1 MLGNEYFN
9 GALMLARILEPEIM
23 DTAED
28 ATEYNSIPNDD
39 INAAFVEEV
48 LNLLPINAIKLVDLG
63 SGPAHIP
70 ILFALKRPQL
80 TITAVELAENMIVIA
95 QQNIKNANLT
105 DRIII
110 KKQDIKHTMLEQK
123 SFDIVISNSCIHH
136 IHNPIELFA
145 EAKRLVSKGGVI
157 YFKDLL
163 RPKSLSELD
172 HLVSKYA
179 HDVNDY
185 QRILFR
191 NSLHAALTLDEVKE
205 TVEAAKLSNAEIKQT
220 SDRHWALVYK
230 ELTHYES

>member
-1 MLGNEYFN
+1 
-9 GALMLARILEPEIM
+9 MLARILEPEVM

-28 ATEYNSIPNDD
+28 AIQYNSIPNNDV
-39 INAAFVEEV
+39 NLAFVEEV
-48 LNLLPINAIKLVDLG
+48 LGFSPVNAIRLVDLG

-80 TITAVELAENMIVIA
+80 IITAVELAENMIAIA
-95 QQNIKNANLT
+95 QQNIKNANVA
-105 DRIII
+105 DRIIM

-136 IHNPIELFA
+136 IHNPIELFI
-145 EAKRLVSKGGVI
+145 EAKRLVSKRGVI

-163 RPKSLSELD
+163 RPKSLPELE
-172 HLVSKYA
+172 HLVSRYA
-179 HDVNDY
+179 YDVNDY

-205 TVEAAKLSNAEIKQT
+205 TVETAGLANAEIKQT
-220 SDRHWALVYK
+220 SDRHWSLIYNNGQ
-230 ELTHYES
+230 S

>member
-1 MLGNEYFN
+1 
-9 GALMLARILEPEIM
+9 MLARILEPEIM
-23 DTAED
+23 DTEED
-28 ATEYNSIPNDD
+28 AIQYNSIPNNDV
-39 INAAFVEEV
+39 NLAFVEEV
-48 LNLLPINAIKLVDLG
+48 LKFSPVNASRLVDLG

-70 ILFALKRPQL
+70 ILFALKRPQIL
-80 TITAVELAENMIVIA
+80 ITAVELAENMIAIA
-95 QQNIKNANLT
+95 QQNIKNAKME

-145 EAKRLVSKGGVI
+145 EAKRLVSNGGAI

-163 RPKSLSELD
+163 RPKSLPELE
-172 HLVSKYA
+172 HLVNKYA

-205 TVEAAKLSNAEIKQT
+205 NVEAAGLANAEIKQT
-220 SDRHWALVYK
+220 SDRHWSLIYNNNGK
-230 ELTHYES
+230 S

>member
-1 MLGNEYFN
+1 MLG
-9 GALMLARILEPEIM
+9 RILEPEVM
-23 DTAED
+23 DTEED
-28 ATEYNSIPNDD
+28 AIEYNSIPNNDV
-39 INAAFVEEV
+39 NAAFVEEV
-48 LNLLPINAIKLVDLG
+48 LKLSPINANRLVDLG

-80 TITAVELAENMIVIA
+80 RITAVELAENMIEIA
-95 QQNIKNANLT
+95 QQNIKNANVA

-110 KKQDIKHTMLEQK
+110 KKQDIKYTMLEQK

-163 RPKSLSELD
+163 RPKSLPELE

-179 HDVNDY
+179 HDANQY
-185 QRILFR
+185 QKTLFR
-191 NSLHAALTLDEVKE
+191 NSLHAALTLDEVKANVE
-205 TVEAAKLSNAEIKQT
+205 TAGLSKAEIKQT
-220 SDRHWALVYK
+220 SDRHWSLIYN
-230 ELTHYES
+230 EI